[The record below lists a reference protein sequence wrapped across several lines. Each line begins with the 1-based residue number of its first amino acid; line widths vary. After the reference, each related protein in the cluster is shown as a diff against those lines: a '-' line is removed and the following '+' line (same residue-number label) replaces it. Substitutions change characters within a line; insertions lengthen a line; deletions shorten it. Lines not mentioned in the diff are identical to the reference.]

1 MRTRDKNVII
11 LLLLLLSGSIVGG
24 FIGDAFKDTF
34 SWLAYGKTIGVNTFT
49 LDLNI
54 IKITLGF
61 IMNINIAS
69 IIGIIIAIFIFTR
82 L

>member
-1 MRTRDKNVII
+1 MKTKNKNVWV
-11 LLLLLLSGSIVGG
+11 LLLLLLSGSVVGG
-24 FIGDAFKDTF
+24 FIGDVFKTTF
-34 SWLAYGKTIGVNTFT
+34 KWLSYGKTLGFDTFT

-61 IMNINIAS
+61 VMSINIAS
-69 IIGIIIAIFIFTR
+69 IIGIMIAIFIFSR